1 MGFTSIWHWI
11 IVLAVVL
18 ILFARPGK
26 ISGIMGDFGTGL
38 RSFKEGV
45 KNPSE
50 DEEDAET
57 IEEAPAKKP
66 PLKKLLRR
74 KCAKKI
80 SKEKNYNEEGG
91 KEKQTT
97 LAMSFAREL

>member
-26 ISGIMGDFGTGL
+26 ISGIMGDFGKGL

-45 KNPSE
+45 KNP
-50 DEEDAET
+50 EEDVDDAEV
-57 IEEAPAKKP
+57 IEEAPVKKAAPAKKP
-66 PLKKLLRR
+66 AAKRV
-74 KCAKKI
+74 AKK
-80 SKEKNYNEEGG
+80 KAAPKKATKKKTTAKRVVKN
-91 KEKQTT
+91 
-97 LAMSFAREL
+97 